1 MIRDRQSNDM
11 LGHKDRDQLEFFIT
25 GSLKQLI
32 PDEHA
37 LVQVDH
43 VLDLSWL
50 REEVA
55 DCYCPDDG
63 SRGTGAADARL
74 TGIVHDRMLMRE
86 AQVNMKLPH
95 HSSLTRVRQRAG
107 AKSGSAKSSSARS
120 TPA

>member
-1 MIRDRQSNDM
+1 M

-32 PDEHA
+32 PDEHV

-63 SRGTGAADARL
+63 RPGIDPEVAVRLMLAGFLTGRFGAASP
-74 TGIVHDRMLMRE
+74 T
-86 AQVNMKLPH
+86 
-95 HSSLTRVRQRAG
+95 
-107 AKSGSAKSSSARS
+107 
-120 TPA
+120 